1 MRWLQ
6 NIIHIVNLIIP
17 NASAS
22 SPSSSE
28 QTYPLTWRHIHERA
42 LTKEIEG
49 VDSVPDQNPHVLYL
63 VSSKRFCQNLKFL
76 QCEQITAKRNFFL
89 YLHQAFSDTSGYTKL
104 SFKCVQINYIDTRT
118 LMSGTKQKWY
128 MFGCACFV
136 MLNRLLNNSCRSTG
150 SWSYWRRNCRVTVQS
165 QWIHQSFCLFQVL
178 DYGDWIFLSLFLL
191 AALNNRS
198 QVKWRIKYKLL

>member
-1 MRWLQ
+1 MQTNNCQTELLSLSPPGIFWHLWL
-6 NIIHIVNLIIP
+6 
-17 NASAS
+17 
-22 SPSSSE
+22 
-28 QTYPLTWRHIHERA
+28 HE
-42 LTKEIEG
+42 T
-49 VDSVPDQNPHVLYL
+49 H
-63 VSSKRFCQNLKFL
+63 
-76 QCEQITAKRNFFL
+76 
-89 YLHQAFSDTSGYTKL
+89 

-198 QVKWRIKYKLL
+198 QVKWRIKYKLLQVKNRCEWQMNVKISVMLYSQMFVEELVNIWRGFTTEQLRLELMLTLFKFYCGWCQEFCWKENV